1 MPLASDR
8 AGGINTSDIS
18 GIGAGGLPPTPAVED
33 LMQAFRSGFLTVDD
47 AIRRGLSLPVEAE
60 TQRQNLADQREIRPL
75 ARQAQAGALSNE
87 ITIQPRRQA
96 LAMGQTE
103 AAIRALPTEA
113 ESIAS
118 DAARAKAAAIATGLA
133 SPDVDTRLRTV
144 ANLTTDQVLD
154 AWTAASGAP
163 PPERLEVPDPDAS
176 TNTPAPIDEWYI
188 SSGGTHPAGTSAV
201 DNLNRPEIQAAY
213 QQYVKEVKSR
223 PLTLFKGT
231 PEYYQRLKQDV
242 HDLATKQA
250 IEAAR
255 IKAIPGVIEAQAK
268 QAGEAGS
275 KIEAQALQTNK
286 DYGVK
291 QEIQDLRKV
300 QSAFFKLQNVL
311 DPNKAPNPQQDQA
324 AIFSWMK
331 ILDPG
336 STVREGEYA
345 TSENARGVPETIKN
359 YWNKVVKG
367 LILTPEQRI
376 KLIQASEDVY
386 LGQAQSAI
394 PTIEQFAETESQI
407 GARVGSVVPRQDVD
421 LLNRVTRAKKPAG
434 RSATSATGGSSS
446 PPSAGTQRVVQ
457 NGVTFEWNGSQY
469 VPVQ

>member
-1 MPLASDR
+1 MPIGTDR

-18 GIGAGGLPPTPAVED
+18 GIGAGGVPPTPAVED

-60 TQRQNLADQREIRPL
+60 TQKQNLADQRVIRPL
-75 ARQAQAGALSNE
+75 ARQAQTGALSNE
-87 ITIQPRRQA
+87 IEIQPRKQA
-96 LAMGQTE
+96 LVMGQTE

-113 ESIAS
+113 ESAAS

-144 ANLTTDQVLD
+144 SNLTTDQILD
-154 AWTAASGAP
+154 AWTAASGSP
-163 PPERLEVPDPDAS
+163 PPERLEVDDPDAS
-176 TNTPAPIDEWYI
+176 TNTPAPIDEWFLN
-188 SSGGTHPAGTSAV
+188 SGGTHPVGTDAV
-201 DNLNRPEIQAAY
+201 DNLNRPEVQSAY
-213 QQYVKEVKSR
+213 QQYVNEVKSR

-268 QAGEAGS
+268 MAGEAGS
-275 KIEAQALQTNK
+275 KLEASVRAENSA
-286 DYGVK
+286 YGTK

-311 DPNKAPNPQQDQA
+311 DPNKLSTPQTDQA

-336 STVREGEYA
+336 STVRDTEYA
-345 TSENARGVPETIKN
+345 TSENARGVPDTIKN

-376 KLIQASEDVY
+376 KLAQASEDVY
-386 LGQAQSAI
+386 LGQVQSAI
-394 PTIEQFAETESQI
+394 PTIEQFVDTESRI
-407 GARVGSVVPRQDVD
+407 GAAVGSVVPQQDVD
-421 LLNRVTRAKKPAG
+421 LLNRVNRRAKPAIG
-434 RSATSATGGSSS
+434 RSTPAAGGSA

-457 NGVTFEWNGSQY
+457 NGVTFQWDGSKY
-469 VPVQ
+469 VPAQ